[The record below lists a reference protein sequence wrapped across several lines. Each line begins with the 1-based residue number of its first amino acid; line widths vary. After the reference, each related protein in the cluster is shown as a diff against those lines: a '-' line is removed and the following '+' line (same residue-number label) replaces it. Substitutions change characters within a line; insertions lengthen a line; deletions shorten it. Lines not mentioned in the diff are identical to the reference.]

1 MAHPVKVFHSGQNGA
16 PVLNGTLGTLVA
28 LLDACLVNG
37 WGLFTPDSITFSG
50 GVATVNYAAG
60 HNRVTGDIV
69 LVAGATQTAYNGE
82 QKITVTSAT
91 QFTFPVSGSPATP
104 ATGTITIKVA
114 PAGWVKQFSG
124 TDKAAYKS
132 GNPAATGC
140 LLRVDDTGSGTG
152 SHREAIVYGCETMTD
167 VDTFSARFPTAAQH
181 TKGLFWRKSLN
192 LNSTATKWRLVA
204 DDCYF
209 YFFPYGNTQ
218 QSTTYDVAFGY
229 AFGDIVS
236 DLSGDAYHC
245 MISGSITENTG
256 GYPYQQTSFHSAF
269 SSANTAVN
277 GMFMARAYTQIAG
290 AVNVFWTGDQQSVN
304 GTGTLIIGGVAT
316 GFDYPSVIGNRLMI
330 SALQAVNPTKI
341 PRGRPPGLYQPLHAR
356 PLGDM
361 VSVDGDGVLLGRKL
375 MGFRISGTASNPPG
389 GEAELIIDV
398 TGPWR

>member
-16 PVLNGTLGTLVA
+16 PVLNGTVGTLVA

-37 WGLFTPDSITFSG
+37 WGLFTPDSITFSA

-69 LVAGATQTAYNGE
+69 LVAGATQAAYNGE

-91 QFTFPVSGSPATP
+91 QFTFPVTGSPATP

-132 GNPAATGC
+132 GNPAATGL

-152 SHREAIVYGCETMTD
+152 SYREAIVYGCESMTD

-181 TKGLFWRKSLN
+181 TKGLFWRKSYN
-192 LNSTATKWRLVA
+192 LNATATTWRLVA
-204 DDCYF
+204 DDRYF
-209 YFFPYGNTQ
+209 YFFPYGNAQ
-218 QSTTYDVAFGY
+218 QASIYVSAYGY

-236 DLSGDAYHC
+236 DLSGDAYHS
-245 MISGSITENTG
+245 MISGSITENTS
-256 GYPYQQTSFHSAF
+256 GYPCQQTSFHSLF
-269 SSANTAVN
+269 QSANAAVS
-277 GMFMARAYTQIAG
+277 GMFMARAYTQVG
-290 AVNVFWTGDQQSVN
+290 SAVNVFWTGDQQSVN
-304 GTGTLIIGGVAT
+304 GTTVVQIGNT
-316 GFDYPSVIGNRLMI
+316 GSGYDYPYPIGNRLLI
-330 SALQAVNPTKI
+330 SAIQAVNPTKI
-341 PRGRPPGLYQPLHAR
+341 LRGVPPGLYQPLHLR

-375 MGFRISGTASNPPG
+375 MAFRINGTVGSPPSGD
-389 GEAELIIDV
+389 AELILDV